1 MKKSGFRDG
10 LICLLPIGTTLTV
23 LVVYLGTFGLHRSLK
38 SENTSHEPADLAFI
52 LKSLKDFRAQVGGDT
67 LNKMNDAVTSSD
79 AIAWGYTT
87 AIGLLALL
95 ALAFVTAYLVG
106 KTFEVW
112 KPLRNSSTRKRWIY
126 AIGLIGLAFLFVPLI
141 DKAMVLFLPSHLGL
155 LARQS
160 KMTGQII
167 AVIQSQFVWTSRF
180 SVHSIELYAFRA
192 GYGAATALV
201 ISSAVTLLPLGGFGV
216 RPTAPTQH
224 EALEKDALYTAMQ
237 MRHLRALL
245 YSGAVLLVVTTFR
258 QNVTLRWAL
267 DYLQLPSMLEKDLAL
282 PKFLFQRLEV
292 LVSNIVTGTGI
303 LNTLILASLYVPSAF
318 VLQRRGEDLAA
329 TAVGDK
335 RKEKDSYVLTKAH
348 KDWME
353 QHGLSFVLKDQL
365 PKMAAILSP
374 LLAGPI
380 GQLLSLAK

>member
-1 MKKSGFRDG
+1 MKKSRFPEG
-10 LICLLPIGTTLTV
+10 LLCLLPIATAV
-23 LVVYLGTFGLHRSLK
+23 MVVIVYLGTFGLHRLLK

-52 LKSLKDFRAQVGGDT
+52 LKSLKDFRAQVGVDT
-67 LNKMNDAVTSSD
+67 LNKMNDAVTSTD
-79 AIAWGYTT
+79 AIAWGYTN

-95 ALAFVTAYLVG
+95 ALAFVTIYVVG

-112 KPLRNSSTRKRWIY
+112 KPLSQSSTRRRWIY
-126 AIGLIGLAFLFVPLI
+126 AGGLIGLAFLLVPLI
-141 DKAMVLFLPSHLGL
+141 DKAMILLRPSGLGL

-160 KMTGQII
+160 RMTGQII
-167 AVIQSQFVWTSRF
+167 AVIQSQFVWTSWF
-180 SVHSIELYAFRA
+180 SVHSVELYAFRA
-192 GYGAATALV
+192 GYGAATALI
-201 ISSAVTLLPLGGFGV
+201 ISSAVTLLPLSGFAESSTV
-216 RPTAPTQH
+216 KP
-224 EALEKDALYTAMQ
+224 EVEENALYTAMQ

-245 YSGAVLLVVTTFR
+245 YSGAVILVVTTFR

-267 DYLQLPSMLEKDLAL
+267 DYLQLPASLEKDVAFAL
-282 PKFLFQRLEV
+282 PRFLFQRLEV

-303 LNTLILASLYVPSAF
+303 LNTLILASLYIPSAY
-318 VLQRRGEDLAA
+318 VLQRRGEYLAVA
-329 TAVGDK
+329 ADSDK
-335 RKEKDSYVLTKAH
+335 SKKDSRVLTKAH